1 MKHTKKQKNSVLK
14 YNEYFLKLHNL
25 NINESLAI
33 YEEYSKQSKF
43 NSFKNFIQHKAS
55 DTKTISKNLITAFK
69 HEGLETRDMISVF
82 NRQLRKKLNLKDRSD
97 NPSPKELKDALT
109 QLKDIPKLLP
119 YAAIMLAAPIPGS
132 STLYTVFAY
141 YLNKKT
147 DGKIN
152 ILPDSFKDVL
162 NIHKDS
168 KTKV

>member
-1 MKHTKKQKNSVLK
+1 MKRKKQQKNSVLK
-14 YNEYFLKLHNL
+14 YNEYILKLHNF
-25 NINESLAI
+25 NINESLVI

-43 NSFKNFIQHKAS
+43 NSFKSFIKHKAN
-55 DTKTISKNLITAFK
+55 DTKNISKNLIAAFK
-69 HEGLETRDMISVF
+69 HEGLETKDMISVF
-82 NRQLRKKLNLKDRSD
+82 NRQLRKKLNLKSRSD
-97 NPSPKELKDALT
+97 NPSPEELRDALN

-119 YAAIMLAAPIPGS
+119 YAAIMLTAPIPGS

-152 ILPDSFKDVL
+152 ILPDSFEDVL
-162 NIHKDS
+162 NIDKDS